1 MLKIFNDTVLKPQQ
15 AADSAEQ
22 ASAMQTAAAAPLAP
36 AQTVKTAQS
45 MRPIIIVPAVFTSCM
60 NMSTGKDFLEKGR
73 FVRLADVEIRKI
85 AATASRSRNEL
96 IIREGSS
103 QKYRLTDDPG
113 KLSTAEWERVVAV
126 FVTGQEWQISK
137 WPAPYNNPVH
147 LCQQVLVLH
156 MAITN
161 DLLPPNIQAWACR
174 VVRVDHFKEHINS
187 KAQGE
192 FWQYFD
198 DFIRLRKPHLI
209 AAPAPR

>member
-1 MLKIFNDTVLKPQQ
+1 MLKVFNETVLKPQQ
-15 AADSAEQ
+15 AADAAQAQQATTAGLPVAAE
-22 ASAMQTAAAAPLAP
+22 AAR
-36 AQTVKTAQS
+36 TTQS

-60 NMSTGKDFLEKGR
+60 NMSTGKEFLEKGR
-73 FVRLADVEIRKI
+73 FVRLTDVEIRKM

-103 QKYRLTDDPG
+103 QKYRLTDDPS
-113 KLSTAEWERVVAV
+113 KLSAAEWERVVAV

-156 MAITN
+156 MTITN
-161 DLLPPNIQAWACR
+161 ELLPPNIQAWACR
-174 VVRVDHFKEHINS
+174 VLRVDHFKEHINS

-192 FWQYFD
+192 FWQYLD

-209 AAPAPR
+209 APAALR

>member
-22 ASAMQTAAAAPLAP
+22 QATAAGAASAVPAATETA
-36 AQTVKTAQS
+36 KTAQS

-60 NMSTGKDFLEKGR
+60 NMATGKEFLEKGR
-73 FVRLADVEIRKI
+73 FVRLNDVEIRKI
-85 AATASRSRNEL
+85 AATANRSRNEL

-161 DLLPPNIQAWACR
+161 DLLPSNIQAWACR
-174 VVRVDHFKEHINS
+174 VLRVDHFKEHINS

-198 DFIRLRKPHLI
+198 DFIRIRKPHLI
-209 AAPAPR
+209 APVVAR